1 MLEYFDATKVR
12 KSVHIIGVGAVGST
26 VCEILARMGFPKV
39 HIYDFDTVSD
49 HNITNQMFNFEDIG
63 KLKVDAVEE
72 MMKRINPDICV
83 VKHSMGLMEPY
94 TLSGIAILCVD
105 NIDLRRKIVTANRY
119 NTLVDC
125 FLDFRM
131 RLIDAQHYFADAR
144 VQFQMDN
151 LLGTMNFTHEEAQ
164 EETPRSACNVEL
176 NVVYTVRT
184 IVSMGIANLINWLQ
198 DKPAKTMILTN
209 MESLEFIAA
218 TAREPKKRSTVERM
232 IAAGAKRSHNPMEEG
247 KPIPENSPFY

>member
-1 MLEYFDATKVR
+1 M
-12 KSVHIIGVGAVGST
+12 GAVGST
-26 VCEILARMGFPKV
+26 VCEMLARMGFTRV

-83 VKHSMGLMEPY
+83 IKHSLGLQEPY

-105 NIDLRRKIVTANRY
+105 NIDLRRKIVKANRY

-131 RLIDAQHYFADAR
+131 RLIDAQYYFADAKI
-144 VQFQMDN
+144 QFQMDN

-184 IVSMGIANLINWLQ
+184 IVSMGIANLVNWLQ
-198 DKPAKTMILTN
+198 GQKAKTMILTN
-209 MESLEFIAA
+209 MESLKFIAT
-218 TAREPKKRSTVERM
+218 TAVEPKKKSAIERI
-232 IAAGAKRSHNPMEEG
+232 IAAGAKANAV
-247 KPIPENSPFY
+247 